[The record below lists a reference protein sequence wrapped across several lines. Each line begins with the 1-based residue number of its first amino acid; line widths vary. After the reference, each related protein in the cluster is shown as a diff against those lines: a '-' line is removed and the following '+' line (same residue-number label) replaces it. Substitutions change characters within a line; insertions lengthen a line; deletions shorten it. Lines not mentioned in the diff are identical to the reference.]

1 MKTVGI
7 IGNGFVGSAIA
18 EGFKHYTDVKVH
30 DSVREKSANTFEECM
45 QQDIIF
51 VCVPTPMSD
60 TGRCNLEL
68 INDVMKRA
76 AGLESEP
83 GVLVIKSTVEVGTT
97 RKLQDTYPGLN
108 IVHSPEFLTA
118 RTAKIDFITPSRN
131 IVGVPRSSKL
141 GDSTYVK
148 ENKHGYDVLN
158 LYKER
163 FPGSS
168 NMLMTSDESE
178 LVKYSANCFFATKVS
193 FFNEIKL
200 LADAM
205 NVDFETVINGVLADG
220 RIGISHHQVPGHDG
234 KPGFGGSCFP
244 KDINAL
250 MYTMKKHKIKPH
262 VLQGAW
268 DRNVEV
274 RDEFQTKTNQHLIDE
289 GWSVVDGEWF
299 HPEHGC
305 DTSGCGHDHNN

>member
-18 EGFKHYTDVKVH
+18 EGFKQYTDVKVH

-51 VCVPTPMSD
+51 VCVPTPMSNS
-60 TGRCNLEL
+60 GRCNLKFVNN
-68 INDVMKRA
+68 IMTRASVMETK
-76 AGLESEP
+76 P
-83 GVLVIKSTVEVGTT
+83 GVLVIKSTVEIGTT
-97 RKLQDTYPGLN
+97 NKLQKAFPGLD

-131 IVGVPRSSKL
+131 IIGVPDVAGGVDI
-141 GDSTYVK
+141 GDAVY
-148 ENKHGYDVLN
+148 E
-158 LYKER
+158 LYQER
-163 FPGSS
+163 FPGS
-168 NMLMTSDESE
+168 NNILMSSDESE
-178 LVKYSANCFFATKVS
+178 LVKYTANCFFATKVS
-193 FFNEIKL
+193 FFNEVKL

-205 NVDFETVINGVLADG
+205 NVDFETVIKGVLADG
-220 RIGISHHQVPGHDG
+220 RIGISHYQVPGHDG

-250 MYTMKKHKIKPH
+250 MYTMKKYKIKPY

-268 DRNVEV
+268 DRNVEI
-274 RDEFQTKTNQHLIDE
+274 RAEFQNKTNQHLIDE
-289 GWSVVDGEWF
+289 GWSLVDGEWF

-305 DTSGCGHDHNN
+305 DISGCGHDHIN